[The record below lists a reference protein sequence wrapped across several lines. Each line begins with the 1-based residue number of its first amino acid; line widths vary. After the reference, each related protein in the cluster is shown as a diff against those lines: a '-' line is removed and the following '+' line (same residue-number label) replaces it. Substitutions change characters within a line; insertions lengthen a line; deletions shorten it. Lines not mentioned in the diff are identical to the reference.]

1 MSDANRAL
9 AVRWFEEVWNHG
21 KESAVEELASP
32 RLRWYGFPKP
42 DSVIGMD
49 AFMSSLRAFHR
60 SFSGIH
66 ITLEETVCEDSR
78 VAVRWTARAT
88 HTGGGLGFAATGLPV
103 TVPGISILHFHDGL
117 LQEGYNA
124 FDITTALNRLSAIA
138 AARD

>member
-1 MSDANRAL
+1 MSDENRAL

-21 KESAVEELASP
+21 KESAIDQLASP
-32 RLRWYGFPKP
+32 RLRWVGFPKP

-49 AFMSSLRAFHR
+49 AFKAAFRTFHR

-66 ITLEETVCEDSR
+66 ISVEEMISQGDS

-88 HTGGGLGFAATGLPV
+88 HTGAGLGFAATGLPV
-103 TVPGISILHFHDGL
+103 TIPGISILHFHGGL

-124 FDITTALNRLSAIA
+124 FDVTTALNRLSAVA
-138 AARD
+138 AAKP